1 VSHWQKYGRSYLIGF
16 LFVTVAVA
24 TAFVGEFENMTAAQI
39 QGMTRLQWAVAYS
52 QVIISAGTTILAFLN
67 QTIARA
73 GQPVPPPGPSTS
85 SS

>member
-1 VSHWQKYGRSYLIGF
+1 MSHWQKYGRSYLIGS
-16 LFVTVAVA
+16 LFITVAVA
-24 TAFVGEFENMTAAQI
+24 TAFVGEFENMTPAQI
-39 QGMTRLQWAVAYS
+39 AAMTKLQWAVAYA

-73 GQPVPPPGPSTS
+73 GQPVPSPGPSTS